1 MKISIIVPFFND
13 KPYIRGCIESIKAQL
28 YCDFEAI
35 LVDDCGSD
43 GSSAEAIEAIGGDD
57 RFKIVVHLK
66 NRGLSDARNSG
77 IEEATG
83 DFIFFLDADDKLA
96 FDEALHEMTNKCE
109 LMQIVQG
116 DFVRSNGQIV
126 CGLGNW
132 TNATNKLI
140 NLKWLKDNN
149 LYFIEGII
157 YEDVPWALK
166 AYTLAKNVAHV
177 DCATYF
183 HNLRQGSISRSH
195 FSTAKV
201 ESLLIILNELMTYKR
216 DRYLNNRIVYYA
228 MFLLKNLLMGDFEKQ
243 YKRLKYRQL
252 KDSGAW
258 NVEFN
263 RSILTRFSK
272 LLSIFRRNFL
282 ISNLLCA
289 TYKKMKR

>member
-43 GSSAEAIEAIGGDD
+43 GSSAEAVDSIGGDD
-57 RFKIVVHLK
+57 RFRIVMHHK
-66 NRGLSDARNSG
+66 NRGLAAARNSG
-77 IEEATG
+77 IDEATG

-96 FDEALHEMTNKCE
+96 FDEALNEMTNKCDS
-109 LMQIVQG
+109 MQIVQG
-116 DFVRSNGQIV
+116 DFLRSNKQIV
-126 CGLGNW
+126 SGLGNW

-140 NLKWLKDNN
+140 DLKWLKDNN

-177 DCATYF
+177 DFATYF
-183 HNLRQGSISRSH
+183 HNLRQGSISRSD

-201 ESLLIILNELMTYKR
+201 DSLLLILNQLIDYNR
-216 DRYLNNRIVYYA
+216 DRYLDNRIIYYA
-228 MFLLKNLLMGDFEKQ
+228 IFLLKNLLMWDFDKQ
-243 YKRLKYRQL
+243 YKQLKYRQL
-252 KDSGAW
+252 KSSGAL
-258 NVEFN
+258 NVELD
-263 RSILTRFSK
+263 RSTLPRFSK

-282 ISNLLCA
+282 ISNLLCSI
-289 TYKKMKR
+289 YKRMKR